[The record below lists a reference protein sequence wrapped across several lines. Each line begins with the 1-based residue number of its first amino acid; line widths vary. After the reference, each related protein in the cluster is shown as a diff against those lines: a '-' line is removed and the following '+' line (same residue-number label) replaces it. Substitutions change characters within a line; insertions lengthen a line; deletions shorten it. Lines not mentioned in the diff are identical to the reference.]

1 MSEPQNRSLS
11 VVIPLYQEREN
22 VEPLLERVHEGLRG
36 YPAPWEL
43 ILVDDGSR
51 DGTAQALFE
60 QAAHFGSHVRV
71 IGFRRNFGQTAAM
84 QAGFDAARG
93 GLIATL
99 DGDLQNDPAEIPRL
113 IDELLARDLDLLQG
127 WRRDRQDA
135 LLLRKIPSRMANS
148 LIAWATG
155 VRLHDYGCSL
165 KVYRAEVIKEIRL
178 FGEMHRFIP
187 VWVAGVTAP
196 ERIGE
201 TEVGHRAREL
211 GQSKYGISRTFR
223 VLLDL
228 LVAFFFL
235 RFGARPGH
243 FFGGIGLSF
252 GLLGGLMMG
261 WLVWVK
267 FGLGADIGDRPLF
280 FVAILF
286 LVASIQFLTTGVL
299 AEIMTRTLFASGER
313 THHCICRQ
321 SDPEAAGWKLE
332 QKPHARAENAGQQEA
347 GRDDHSGG
355 AGGPV
360 ASRDGLGHEQADHE
374 QAVQPNANRE
384 PRG

>member
-22 VEPLLERVHEGLRG
+22 VEPLLARVHDGLRG
-36 YPAPWEL
+36 YTHPWEL

-51 DGTAQALFE
+51 DGTEQALFE
-60 QAAHFGSHVRV
+60 QAAHYGSHVRV
-71 IGFRRNFGQTAAM
+71 IRFRRNFGQTAAM

-93 GLIATL
+93 RLIATL

-127 WRRDRQDA
+127 WRCERQDA
-135 LLLRKIPSRMANS
+135 LLLRKIPSRIANGI
-148 LIAWATG
+148 IAGVTG
-155 VRLHDYGCSL
+155 VQLHDYGCSL
-165 KVYRAEVIKEIRL
+165 KVYRAAVIKEIRL

-211 GQSKYGISRTFR
+211 GQSKYGLSRTFR

-243 FFGGIGLSF
+243 FFGAIGLSF
-252 GLLGGLMMG
+252 GLLGGLMMS
-261 WLVWVK
+261 WLTWVK
-267 FGLGADIGDRPLF
+267 FGLGEDIGDRPLF

-286 LVASIQFLTTGVL
+286 LVASIQLLTTGVL

-313 THHCICRQ
+313 THHCIGQ
-321 SDPEAAGWKLE
+321 QTDLETAGWKVN
-332 QKPHARAENAGQQEA
+332 PGQQKAQAHRDSRDVSGDDEG
-347 GRDDHSGG
+347 GRDRSREDR
-355 AGGPV
+355 GP
-360 ASRDGLGHEQADHE
+360 QA
-374 QAVQPNANRE
+374 AE
-384 PRG
+384 PGMRV

>member
-1 MSEPQNRSLS
+1 MQPAALDPCSLS
-11 VVIPLYQEREN
+11 VVIPLYQERDN
-22 VEPLLERVHEGLRG
+22 LEPLLARVHDGLRT
-36 YPAPWEL
+36 YRHPWEL

-51 DGTAQALFE
+51 DGTGAALLE
-60 QAAHFGSHVRV
+60 QARLRGPHVR
-71 IGFRRNFGQTAAM
+71 IIRFRRNLGQTAAM

-93 GLIATL
+93 HLIASL

-127 WRRDRQDA
+127 WRRARMDT
-135 LLLRKIPSRMANS
+135 LLRKVPSRLANA
-148 LIAWATG
+148 LIARVTG

-165 KVYRAEVIKEIRL
+165 KVYRAEVIREIRL

-201 TEVGHRAREL
+201 SEVRHQARTQ
-211 GQSKYGISRTFR
+211 GQSKYGLSRTFR

-243 FFGGIGLSF
+243 FFGAIGLAF
-252 GLLGGLMMG
+252 GLVGAAAMS
-261 WLVWVK
+261 WLAWVK

-313 THHCICRQ
+313 RAHCIRFQ
-321 SDPEAAGWKLE
+321 SDPAEAGWK
-332 QKPHARAENAGQQEA
+332 
-347 GRDDHSGG
+347 
-355 AGGPV
+355 
-360 ASRDGLGHEQADHE
+360 
-374 QAVQPNANRE
+374 E
-384 PRG
+384 PD

>member
-1 MSEPQNRSLS
+1 MDKPDRQPETEPQKRSLS
-11 VVIPLYQEREN
+11 VVVPLYQEREN
-22 VEPLLERVHEGLRG
+22 VEPLLARIHHGLQA
-36 YPAPWEL
+36 YPHPWEL

-51 DGTAQALFE
+51 DGTGPALFE
-60 QAAHFGSHVRV
+60 QAARYGPHVRV

-93 GLIATL
+93 ALVATL

-113 IDELLARDLDLLQG
+113 VDELLARDLDLLQG

-135 LLLRKIPSRMANS
+135 LLLRKIPSRIANG
-148 LIAWATG
+148 LIARATG
-155 VRLHDYGCSL
+155 VHLHDYGCSL
-165 KVYRAEVIKEIRL
+165 KVYRAEVIKEVRL

-187 VWVAGVTAP
+187 VWAAGVTAP

-211 GQSKYGISRTFR
+211 GHSKYGLSRTFR

-243 FFGGIGLSF
+243 FFGAIGLSF
-252 GLLGGLMMG
+252 GLVGGLMMT

-267 FGLGADIGDRPLF
+267 FGLGEDIGNRPLF

-321 SDPEAAGWKLE
+321 TDPATAGWKIE
-332 QKPHARAENAGQQEA
+332 PRD
-347 GRDDHSGG
+347 GRGAATADTQDASPPD
-355 AGGPV
+355 AGG
-360 ASRDGLGHEQADHE
+360 SDGGGTRRGQEQVGSGN
-374 QAVQPNANRE
+374 QA
-384 PRG
+384 

>member
-1 MSEPQNRSLS
+1 MDMLEFKSPPDRHPRSLS
-11 VVIPLYQEREN
+11 LVIPLYQERAN
-22 VEPLLERVHEGLRG
+22 IEPLLARIHQGLQV
-36 YPAPWEL
+36 YPHPWEL

-51 DGTAQALFE
+51 DGTGQALFD
-60 QAAHFGSHVRV
+60 QAARYGSHLRV

-93 GLIATL
+93 ALIATL

-135 LLLRKIPSRMANS
+135 LLLRKIPSRLANG
-148 LIAWATG
+148 LIAWVTG
-155 VRLHDYGCSL
+155 VHLHDYGCSL

-187 VWVAGVTAP
+187 VWAAGVTAP

-211 GQSKYGISRTFR
+211 GQSKYGISRSFR

-252 GLLGGLMMG
+252 GLLGGLMMT
-261 WLVWVK
+261 WLAWAK
-267 FGLGADIGDRPLF
+267 FGLGEDIGDRPFF

-321 SDPEAAGWKLE
+321 TDPATAGWKMGPSPAQTGGCALTLE
-332 QKPHARAENAGQQEA
+332 QAPGPAGSMRQGAAGQ
-347 GRDDHSGG
+347 
-355 AGGPV
+355 
-360 ASRDGLGHEQADHE
+360 AS
-374 QAVQPNANRE
+374 
-384 PRG
+384 